1 MDDGAEDFGGDA
13 SYFFDAPIHAFFAL
27 GELVVEAGSSVLQLN
42 HTGVHSTDSA
52 VGEGEVRG
60 TADFEAL
67 GLEAC

>member
-1 MDDGAEDFGGDA
+1 
-13 SYFFDAPIHAFFAL
+13 L

-42 HTGVHSTDSA
+42 HTGVHGADSA
-52 VGEGEVRG
+52 VGEGKVGG